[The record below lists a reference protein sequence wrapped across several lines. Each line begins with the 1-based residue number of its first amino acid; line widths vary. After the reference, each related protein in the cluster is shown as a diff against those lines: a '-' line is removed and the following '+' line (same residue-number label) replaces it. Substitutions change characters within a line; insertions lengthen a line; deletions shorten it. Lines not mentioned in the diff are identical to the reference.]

1 KGSSAMPHK
10 RNPILAE
17 NLTGLARLVR
27 SAVVPALENVAL
39 WHERDISHSSVERVI
54 APDTTIALD
63 FALARLTGL
72 IDRLVVYPERMHQN
86 LECLGGLVDS
96 QRVLLA
102 LTQAGMT
109 REDAYRAVQ
118 RNAMAA
124 WDGKGRFS
132 DLLKADREITRYLDP
147 LTIDGLF
154 EAAYHLKHVDTIFA
168 RVFGQ
173 QA

>member
-1 KGSSAMPHK
+1 M
-10 RNPILAE
+10 R
-17 NLTGLARLVR
+17 
-27 SAVVPALENVAL
+27 
-39 WHERDISHSSVERVI
+39 
-54 APDTTIALD
+54 
-63 FALARLTGL
+63 
-72 IDRLVVYPERMHQN
+72 QN
-86 LECLGGLVDS
+86 LDALGGLVDS

-124 WDGKGRFS
+124 WDGQGRFS
-132 DLLKADREITRYLDP
+132 DLLKADPEITRLLDP
-147 LTIDGLF
+147 HTIDGLF
-154 EAAYHLKHVDTIFA
+154 DLGYHLKHIDTIFH